1 MLREWSDSLILLL
14 AIAVAA
20 VLIYLPYLLVGY
32 ARFQVGYDLAAP
44 RAMFDRLPAYA
55 QRATWAHQ
63 NSFETFLPFTAA
75 ALMVYITESS
85 SSTTTGAAV
94 MFLVARFLYCTCYVA
109 NFPLLRS
116 ASFVVG
122 TSATLVLFALGLQG
136 AGLHLGL

>member
-1 MLREWSDSLILLL
+1 MLLGWSDSLILLL

-20 VLIYLPYLLVGY
+20 ILIYLPYLLVGY

-75 ALMVYITESS
+75 AFMAYVTEVS
-85 SSTTTGAAV
+85 SSTTTWAAV
-94 MFLVARFLYCTCYVA
+94 VFLVSRVLYSACYVF
-109 NFPLLRS
+109 NLPLLRS
-116 ASFVVG
+116 ASFIIG
-122 TSATLVLFALGLQG
+122 TIATLVLFGLGLQG
-136 AGLHLGL
+136 AALN

>member
-32 ARFQVGYDLAAP
+32 ARVRVGYDLAAP

-75 ALMVYITESS
+75 AFMAYVTEVS
-85 SSTTTGAAV
+85 SSTTTSAALV
-94 MFLVARFLYCTCYVA
+94 FLVARFLYSVCYIG
-109 NFPLLRS
+109 NLPLLRS

-122 TSATLVLFALGLQG
+122 SLATLLLFALGLQG
-136 AGLHLGL
+136 AGLDLGL

>member
-20 VLIYLPYLLVGY
+20 VLIYLPYLWVGY
-32 ARFQVGYDLAAP
+32 ARVQVGYDLAAP

-75 ALMVYITESS
+75 ALMVYVTEAG
-85 SSTTTGAAV
+85 SSTTTGAALV
-94 MFLVARFLYCTCYVA
+94 FLVARLLYSVCYIG
-109 NFPLLRS
+109 NLPLLRS

-122 TSATLVLFALGLQG
+122 TIATLVLFALGLQG
-136 AGLHLGL
+136 AGLDLGL